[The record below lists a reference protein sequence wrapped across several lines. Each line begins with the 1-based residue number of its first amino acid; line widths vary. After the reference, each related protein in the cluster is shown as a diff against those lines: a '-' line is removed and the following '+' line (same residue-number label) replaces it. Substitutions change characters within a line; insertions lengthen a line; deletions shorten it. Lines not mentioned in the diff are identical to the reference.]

1 MANYNTTA
9 GVTVT
14 VNGRQARDMLST
26 LEKDAERL
34 KKQIE
39 AAGKVGDKATMQKLT
54 RELRGVK
61 GLMKQLNESTATVEG
76 VLDHLDKASLKNL
89 NKTLSK
95 LQHQLNGMERGTKL
109 WDEQAEKIRK
119 VQAEIH
125 KVNTALNSQT
135 TVWDKLKRAASIGFG
150 GILGGVASVTAAL
163 ETSKKAV
170 TAYADMDQ
178 EMANVR
184 KYTGMDEGQ
193 VKALNEE
200 FKKIDTRTGR
210 EELNRLAQE
219 AGRLGKTSQEDV
231 LGFVKAADK
240 INVALDDLGE
250 GATLTLSKLTGIFGI
265 EKEYGTEK
273 SLLKVGS
280 VINDLSQ
287 NCSASAPYLAEF
299 ASRLGGIAA
308 QSKIAVTDVMAFG
321 AVLDSNNLNV
331 EASATAVGQLITS
344 MYTDTAKIAKAAG
357 MDVGE
362 FSKLVKTDMNA
373 ALISLLEHLNQFGG
387 MDNLAKVFEGMGTD
401 GARAVPVLSALAG
414 HIDELKNQQTAAN
427 AAFIEGTSIDKEF
440 EVQNTTLQAEL
451 EKSRSRLHELVVGLG
466 EQLVPAAR
474 GAITVTGLLVRIFG
488 TLISFAGNNGRALV
502 TLGAAVAGYTLATKA
517 AVIQET
523 IHTALMKGKAVLMAG
538 YKAVVATLT
547 AAYHL
552 MAAGVMTVTGN
563 TAGATAA
570 MTAFNAAC
578 ASNPV
583 GAVAIALLSAAAA
596 FGLYT
601 AAAGDST
608 EQTRMMGDVVENA
621 TKKREAE
628 RQEIEAVIIRLK
640 DFNGTKTEEQRL
652 VMQLNSKYGPVLGTY
667 KSVRDWLTV
676 LRKRG
681 DEYCDSV
688 YRQIEAEGK
697 LEAARQLIAMAAR
710 RRAEGKEAEPKWY
723 QTFDQMT
730 TFDMKKG
737 LFHSWSEA
745 KKLAKGNLEYEAEQE
760 AAALEAE
767 AKRLSDEAAKAGV
780 HAASN
785 LSVLNATVPE
795 STPSAGGGNSPR
807 TAPESEKERT
817 ARERAARKA
826 EADSRRA
833 ETKAR
838 KEFKE
843 GLDNIKAERDRAET
857 EAMASRKVGLTTYQ
871 QYLDARRAAEVKYYA
886 DTEAYYKKNGLE
898 EDADYAALMKKKE
911 EADQKWNATRLALSR
926 DTIRRVAQVEE
937 RDAKARFAA
946 KRSTTLADEL
956 ALEEELLKIRTKAWE
971 DERSLY
977 DAGSKEYEDITR
989 KMDDA
994 QEEEKLARQKKLA
1007 ETARKFEEKFNE
1019 MEAVDKLKIELAA
1032 LDEIYRQKYISE
1044 EQYQE
1049 WSRKFEEEA
1058 VKSLPGADPENNRTK
1073 SKAAQKNFD
1082 SEKRKLDAALAGGI
1096 IDETVYG
1103 ERLARIKA
1111 GLEDALIAPLR
1122 QTGSEWVDMLASM
1135 YGAWKDF
1142 AEALK
1147 DPEGDPFAAL
1157 SGAIQATAAVMNS
1170 VMQTVTQFVEAET
1183 QVQSDAVKQ
1192 RYDKE
1197 LKLAEGNSYKTKQL
1211 EKQRDREL
1219 ARLKEEASQKSFAM
1233 QVISTVAQT
1242 AANAVAAY
1250 GAALETGPAGLVLAP
1265 IAAAMAVAQ
1274 GAVQIA
1280 LLKKQQQAA
1289 AATGYAEGGFTRPGR
1304 RLEPAGVV
1312 HAGEWVAS
1320 QQLVNNPR
1328 TRPIID
1334 MLEYAQRHNTVG
1346 SLRMEDVS
1354 MAVTAPVRAAAS
1366 VSESVRDVASTA
1378 PVSVTVPESPALTEA
1393 IDRLNSRLEQPFVTV
1408 NTVTGD
1414 AGIKKAYDNY
1424 DRFIRNKSPK
1434 TAR

>member
-1 MANYNTTA
+1 MTI
-9 GVTVT
+9 
-14 VNGRQARDMLST
+14 NGRQAHTTLSS
-26 LEKDAERL
+26 LQKDAESLR
-34 KKQIE
+34 KRIEEAKQ
-39 AAGKVGDKATMQKLT
+39 AGDKATMKKLMQ
-54 RELRGVK
+54 ELRGVSK
-61 GLMKQLNESTATVEG
+61 SMAQLHQSTVKVEE
-76 VLDHLDKASLKNL
+76 VMANLDKASPRELR
-89 NKTLSK
+89 KTLST
-95 LQHQLNGMERGTKL
+95 LRQQLNGMERGSKM
-109 WDEQAEKIRK
+109 WNEQAEKIRK
-119 VQAEIH
+119 VQTELR
-125 KVNTALNSQT
+125 KMNTALNSQT
-135 TVWDKLKRAASIGFG
+135 SMWDRLKRAASGSFG
-150 GILGGVASVTAAL
+150 GMLGGIASVTAA
-163 ETSKKAV
+163 TAAARKAV

-362 FSKLVKTDMNA
+362 FSKLIKTDMNA

-451 EKSRSRLHELVVGLG
+451 EKSRNRLHELVVGLG
-466 EQLVPAAR
+466 EQLVPAVR

-502 TLGAAVAGYTLATKA
+502 TLGGAVAGYTLATKA

-523 IHTALMKGKAVLMAG
+523 IHTTLMKGKAVLMAG
-538 YKAVVATLT
+538 YKAVVTTLT

-583 GAVAIALLSAAAA
+583 GAVATALLAAAAA

-621 TKKREAE
+621 TRKREAE
-628 RQEIEAVIIRLK
+628 RQEIEAMIIRLK

-760 AAALEAE
+760 AAALEAQ

-785 LSVLNATVPE
+785 LSALNATVPE
-795 STPSAGGGNSPR
+795 STPSGGGGSTPR
-807 TAPESEKERT
+807 TAPESEKERK

-826 EADSRRA
+826 EADARRA

-843 GLDNIKAERDRAET
+843 GLENIKAERDRAET

-886 DTEAYYKKNGLE
+886 DAEAYYKKNGLE

-911 EADQKWNATRLALSR
+911 EADQKWNASRLALSR

-994 QEEEKLARQKKLA
+994 QEEEKLSRQKKLA
-1007 ETARKFEEKFNE
+1007 ETARQFEEKFNE
-1019 MEAVDKLKIELAA
+1019 MGAVDKLKIELAA

-1049 WSRKFEEEA
+1049 WRRKFEEEDA
-1058 VKSLPGADPENNRTK
+1058 GKSLPGADPENNRTK
-1073 SKAAQKNFD
+1073 SKAARKNFD
-1082 SEKRKLDAALAGGI
+1082 SEKRKLDAALAEGI
-1096 IDETVYG
+1096 IDEKAYG
-1103 ERLARIKA
+1103 EKLARIKA
-1111 GLEDALIAPLR
+1111 GLEDALVAPLR

-1147 DPEGDPFAAL
+1147 DPEGDPFATL

-1250 GAALETGPAGLVLAP
+1250 GAALEVGPAGLVLAP

-1320 QQLVNNPR
+1320 QQLVNDPR

-1366 VSESVRDVASTA
+1366 VSESVRDAATPV